1 MVARREKSGEK
12 VTLELYF
19 SETAHLPMNQCRE
32 KKHAAQVELTECAK
46 VQEWEL
52 AGMFRGKGDDLIW
65 VIVGNESRK
74 AGESRVHT
82 VQLYL

>member
-1 MVARREKSGEK
+1 M
-12 VTLELYF
+12 
-19 SETAHLPMNQCRE
+19 
-32 KKHAAQVELTECAK
+32 ELTECAK